1 LGLGVKFYPTTND
14 VAEKLKLT
22 LDNAPISEKNMA
34 SLYVIGFVA
43 SPRKGMNTDT
53 LVERVLEGAK
63 SVGADTEKI
72 YLNDLDMKP
81 CQACAEYP
89 APKFCWYEDHFEQM
103 LRGIIWSR
111 MARYFSWS

>member
-1 LGLGVKFYPTTND
+1 
-14 VAEKLKLT
+14 
-22 LDNAPISEKNMA
+22 
-34 SLYVIGFVA
+34 
-43 SPRKGMNTDT
+43 MNTDT

-72 YLNDLDMKP
+72 YLNDLDMKT

-103 LRGIIWSR
+103 LKGIIWSHL
-111 MARYFSWS
+111 ARHFSQT